1 MSKISDKKYSYE
13 QAYEELEKIVTRM
26 EEEEPALD
34 ELVGLYEKGNELLKV
49 CQKRLEEAALRLK
62 QVEETEDL
70 SLSEFPV
77 DETSGN
83 S

>member
-77 DETSGN
+77 GETSGN